1 MTRKINFRKILTT
14 IPYDSFVSQIH
25 GLVGRTKNVTLDVNI
40 ASKRIYELED
50 TMFVFLDILDN
61 TGNMSAVLVG
71 NRNVDFRT
79 LVQNIKL
86 GLKYRI
92 AGNISLIDDSLDD
105 LPFRDEISGDK
116 LFCIYALQ
124 NYNHTTFG
132 IDMDEFHSSMNL
144 ESQYNVIAKYTDYLK
159 NIPVDMVKT
168 IEVSCYQEV
177 VVLLKDGTA
186 FINGKKILDDVKYI
200 ILIDIR
206 TICAIGAEKTI
217 TCLTEKGR
225 CGHDFINDNNYHYK
239 KIVFTEFGIA
249 ALTHEKT
256 VKYYGDFNFGAID
269 YSRFVDVDDIGLI
282 GDSDDIIVVKGDK
295 VYSLFLY
302 SPTVSVSDIN
312 IEEDLHGRWII

>member
-1 MTRKINFRKILTT
+1 MIKEATDVTRKINFRKILTT

-116 LFCIYALQ
+116 LFCIYAIQ
-124 NYNHTTFG
+124 N
-132 IDMDEFHSSMNL
+132 
-144 ESQYNVIAKYTDYLK
+144 
-159 NIPVDMVKT
+159 
-168 IEVSCYQEV
+168 
-177 VVLLKDGTA
+177 
-186 FINGKKILDDVKYI
+186 
-200 ILIDIR
+200 
-206 TICAIGAEKTI
+206 
-217 TCLTEKGR
+217 LTE
-225 CGHDFINDNNYHYK
+225 IN
-239 KIVFTEFGIA
+239 
-249 ALTHEKT
+249 
-256 VKYYGDFNFGAID
+256 
-269 YSRFVDVDDIGLI
+269 
-282 GDSDDIIVVKGDK
+282 
-295 VYSLFLY
+295 
-302 SPTVSVSDIN
+302 
-312 IEEDLHGRWII
+312 